1 MTIHCDLT
9 NIIFKT
15 LYKNIKLSSYLQK
28 IKVEFLKE
36 FFKKEISEKSRNVVK
51 TKQSS

>member
-28 IKVEFLKE
+28 INVEFLKGI
-36 FFKKEISEKSRNVVK
+36 FLKRKFLKN
-51 TKQSS
+51 QGML